1 MPLYTYQCYE
11 CMNVQEVMRSI
22 KDRNKSVACDRCMVS
37 SERIID
43 LAAFQLKGGGW
54 AKDGY
59 GKKPKP
65 KPKPKPKKEEKK
77 KE

>member
-11 CMNVQEVMRSI
+11 CMNVQEVMRSV
-22 KDRNKSVACDRCMVS
+22 KDRDKSVACDRCMVA

-43 LAAFQLKGGGW
+43 LPDFHLKGGGW
-54 AKDGY
+54 YKVV
-59 GKKPKP
+59 
-65 KPKPKPKKEEKK
+65 KEEKK

>member
-11 CMNVQEVMRSI
+11 CMNVQEVMRSV
-22 KDRNKSVACDRCMVS
+22 KDRDKSVACDRCLVS

-43 LAAFQLKGGGW
+43 LAAFQLRGGGW
-54 AKDGY
+54 YKDGY
-59 GKKPKP
+59 SKKPKP
-65 KPKPKPKKEEKK
+65 KTKPKKEEKK

>member
-11 CMNVQEVMRSI
+11 CMNVQEVMRSV
-22 KDRNKSVACDRCMVS
+22 KDRDKSVACDRCMVS

-59 GKKPKP
+59 GKKLKP
-65 KPKPKPKKEEKK
+65 KEKKVKKVEKKE
-77 KE
+77 